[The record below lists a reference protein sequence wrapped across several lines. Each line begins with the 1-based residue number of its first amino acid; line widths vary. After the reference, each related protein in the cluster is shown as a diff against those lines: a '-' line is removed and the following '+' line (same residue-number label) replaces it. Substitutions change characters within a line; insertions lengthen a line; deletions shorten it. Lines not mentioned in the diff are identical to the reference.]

1 MVKGWQIQFKHELEI
16 VVVDETLAME
26 KAKTLRIAEWNLS

>member
-1 MVKGWQIQFKHELEI
+1 M

-26 KAKTLRIAEWNLS
+26 KVKNFLDCRGDFVPRYLC